1 LRLMFYGDVN
11 NTHGSSL
18 YISLVDSNDLS
29 GMVTYVFPEEDW
41 LSDGQ
46 WHELNID
53 LDDFTY
59 SGLDLRYVD
68 EIIIGIEN
76 GSGTVYFD
84 GIRLYQPRCLVEL
97 QGDFDDNCKVDIED
111 LDIMADEWLSIATF
125 SKTDIY
131 DDGITNMKDLAIL
144 GYMWLEDTTFP

>member
-1 LRLMFYGDVN
+1 
-11 NTHGSSL
+11 
-18 YISLVDSNDLS
+18 
-29 GMVTYVFPEEDW
+29 
-41 LSDGQ
+41 
-46 WHELNID
+46 
-53 LDDFTY
+53 
-59 SGLDLRYVD
+59 
-68 EIIIGIEN
+68 
-76 GSGTVYFD
+76 
-84 GIRLYQPRCLVEL
+84 VEL